1 MSKIDTASLKACL
14 ADLHTAY
21 AYLQKQ
27 AFNAMGP
34 PPGPAMGGAPPMDP
48 NAMPPGGAPPMD
60 PNAMP
65 PGGAPPPGMDPNA
78 MPPGGAPPPG
88 MPPMDPNAMPPGGA
102 PPPPGGGGAVS
113 PELEGILTQLADG
126 MGDIAATSEE
136 QQGAIDQL
144 SKQQLQLEKML
155 QELKETINGPLPTDV
170 EAGEQAEAAEGA
182 LPAADQAPTEH
193 SSGAMNHSLFL

>member
-14 ADLHTAY
+14 ADLNAAY
-21 AYLQKQ
+21 ACLQKQ

-65 PGGAPPPGMDPNA
+65 PGGAPPPGMPPMDPNA
-78 MPPGGAPPPG
+78 MPPGGA
-88 MPPMDPNAMPPGGA
+88 PPMDPNAMPPGGA
-102 PPPPGGGGAVS
+102 PPPPSGGAVS

-155 QELKETINGPLPTDV
+155 QELKESINGPLPTDV
-170 EAGEQAEAAEGA
+170 EAEDQEATAEGA
-182 LPAADQAPTEH
+182 LPSAAQAPTEH
-193 SSGAMNHSLFL
+193 SSGALSQLAGA

>member
-1 MSKIDTASLKACL
+1 MSKIDTASLKSCL
-14 ADLHTAY
+14 ADLNAAY

-48 NAMPPGGAPPMD
+48 NAMPPGGAPP
-60 PNAMP
+60 A
-65 PGGAPPPGMDPNA
+65 
-78 MPPGGAPPPG
+78 
-88 MPPMDPNAMPPGGA
+88 
-102 PPPPGGGGAVS
+102 GGGAVS

-155 QELKETINGPLPTDV
+155 QELKESINGPLPTD
-170 EAGEQAEAAEGA
+170 AEAEDQAATAEGA
-182 LPAADQAPTEH
+182 LPSAAQSPTEH
-193 SSGAMNHSLFL
+193 SSGVLDQLAGA

>member
-1 MSKIDTASLKACL
+1 MSKIDTASLKSCL
-14 ADLHTAY
+14 ADLNAAY

-48 NAMPPGGAPPMD
+48 NAMPPGGAPP
-60 PNAMP
+60 
-65 PGGAPPPGMDPNA
+65 PGA
-78 MPPGGAPPPG
+78 
-88 MPPMDPNAMPPGGA
+88 PPMDPNAMPPGGA
-102 PPPPGGGGAVS
+102 PPMDPNAMPPGGAPPSGGAVS

-155 QELKETINGPLPTDV
+155 QELKESINGPLPTD
-170 EAGEQAEAAEGA
+170 AEAEDQAATAEGA
-182 LPAADQAPTEH
+182 LPSAAQAPTEN
-193 SSGAMNHSLFL
+193 SSGAVDQLAGA

>member
-1 MSKIDTASLKACL
+1 MSKIDTASLKSCL
-14 ADLHTAY
+14 ADLNAAY

-48 NAMPPGGAPPMD
+48 NAMPPGGAPP
-60 PNAMP
+60 
-65 PGGAPPPGMDPNA
+65 PGA
-78 MPPGGAPPPG
+78 
-88 MPPMDPNAMPPGGA
+88 PPMDPNAMPPGGA
-102 PPPPGGGGAVS
+102 PPMDPNAMPPGAPPMDPNAMPPGGEPPSGGGAVS

-155 QELKETINGPLPTDV
+155 QELKESINGPLPTDA
-170 EAGEQAEAAEGA
+170 EAADQVEAAEGA
-182 LPAADQAPTEH
+182 LPAADQAPAEQ
-193 SSGAMNHSLFL
+193 SSGALGQLAGA

>member
-48 NAMPPGGAPPMD
+48 NAMPPGDAPPMD

-65 PGGAPPPGMDPNA
+65 PGGAPPPGM
-78 MPPGGAPPPG
+78 PPL
-88 MPPMDPNAMPPGGA
+88 DPNAMPPGGA

-155 QELKETINGPLPTDV
+155 QELKETINGPLPTDA

-193 SSGAMNHSLFL
+193 SSGAMSQLAGA

>member
-1 MSKIDTASLKACL
+1 MSKIDTASLKSCL
-14 ADLHTAY
+14 ADLNAAY

-65 PGGAPPPGMDPNA
+65 PGGAPPMDPNA
-78 MPPGGAPPPG
+78 MPPGGAPPG
-88 MPPMDPNAMPPGGA
+88 APPMDPNAMPPGGE
-102 PPPPGGGGAVS
+102 PPPQGGGAVS

-155 QELKETINGPLPTDV
+155 QELKESINGPLPTDA
-170 EAGEQAEAAEGA
+170 EAADQVEAAEGA
-182 LPAADQAPTEH
+182 LPAADQAPAEQ
-193 SSGAMNHSLFL
+193 SSGALGQLAGA